1 MRRLRM
7 FITLAPILAALVWL
21 YCDTAPAVAQV
32 PAVAV
37 ENAKC
42 GVAFDKSSG
51 EGIPPAMLAVIE
63 AAHEVVAGQ
72 DCVATAKVPT
82 ACEHWQRALK
92 ALANAD
98 PTLAADISAGIK
110 GLMQQHQCA

>member
-1 MRRLRM
+1 MRRSQM
-7 FITLAPILAALVWL
+7 FVTLVPILAALVWL
-21 YCDTAPAVAQV
+21 YSDTAPAVAQ
-32 PAVAV
+32 A

-42 GVAFDKSSG
+42 GVSFDKSSG

-72 DCVATAKVPT
+72 DCVATAKVAS
-82 ACEHWQRALK
+82 ACEHWRRALK